1 MEVLG
6 TVLANLFPLSSWL
19 TVLGTAY
26 ANSFPFGKSMMG
38 LGTDGLV
45 LCPFLQGDEGDFR
58 SGADAG
64 REDGLA

>member
-1 MEVLG
+1 
-6 TVLANLFPLSSWL
+6 
-19 TVLGTAY
+19 
-26 ANSFPFGKSMMG
+26 MMG